1 MAKNLYPYAVARIRS
16 KELSLLNSSMMD
28 QLIGAKTEE
37 DCLNLLAGKGW
48 DTESGVDKMFA
59 SEQKKT
65 WDLLSELV
73 SDLSVFNVFLLKN
86 DYHNLKAAIKLRCT
100 NTSMPSVYILN
111 GTVPVEKIQAAV
123 EKSQWDLLPE
133 EMQAPAQEAF
143 EALLHTRDGQLCDF
157 ILDKACLCAIE
168 KAGKASDTEAIREY
182 AERTVAAADI
192 KIAVRALHTGKPL
205 SLIESSLAPCDSL
218 DTDRLAKAATQ
229 SEEAIFDVLSTS
241 RYADAID
248 SLRESPS
255 AFESWC
261 DNLII
266 RKIRK
271 ELYNPFTLGPLAAF
285 LIAKET
291 ELKSV
296 RILLSGKRNGMPEDF
311 IRQRMRELYVV

>member
-1 MAKNLYPYAVARIRS
+1 MI
-16 KELSLLNSSMMD
+16 
-28 QLIGAKTEE
+28 
-37 DCLNLLAGKGW
+37 
-48 DTESGVDKMFA
+48 
-59 SEQKKT
+59 
-65 WDLLSELV
+65 
-73 SDLSVFNVFLLKN
+73 
-86 DYHNLKAAIKLRCT
+86 
-100 NTSMPSVYILN
+100 
-111 GTVPVEKIQAAV
+111 
-123 EKSQWDLLPE
+123 
-133 EMQAPAQEAF
+133 
-143 EALLHTRDGQLCDF
+143 
-157 ILDKACLCAIE
+157 
-168 KAGKASDTEAIREY
+168 EAIREY